1 MALEDFQ
8 ADTFVAFT
16 DIAGFTP
23 MMREGDGRRAVRAL
37 DDFYSVGY
45 ATVRDQSREVIR
57 VDGLFVSDCGILF
70 VRGENA
76 TAVERFETLLHT
88 VETIHRR
95 CSERAV
101 FLSTSIAWGP
111 FSYHQRIEIPGIEK
125 NPVYGS
131 AYVHAFADNDS
142 GTPKICP
149 GECRVIRHDLPL
161 AILEHCNR
169 RQGRFASRLRATP
182 KHFYFE
188 WTRPTDQTTQ

>member
-1 MALEDFQ
+1 MPLEDFQ

-16 DIAGFTP
+16 DITGFTL

-45 ATVRDQSREVIR
+45 GVVRDQARAR
-57 VDGLFVSDCGILF
+57 VDGLFVSDCGVLF
-70 VRGENA
+70 ARAESLPVGERLNA
-76 TAVERFETLLHT
+76 FLGA

-125 NPVYGS
+125 NPIYGS
-131 AYVHAFADNDS
+131 AYVHAFADNDG
-142 GTPKICP
+142 GTPKIYA
-149 GECRVIRHDLPL
+149 GECRIIRKGLPSE
-161 AILEHCNR
+161 AIAYCERHHGLY
-169 RQGRFASRLRATP
+169 ASRIRATP

-188 WTRPTDQTTQ
+188 WTRPVPNEPTV